1 MSGLRRFGALLAVLG
16 VALAALIVR
25 LYEVQVGEHEVWAR
39 EALGLVRESAVIPA
53 RRGAIVDRRGRVLVE
68 DEEDYVLDFVW
79 RDFRREQPLGAV
91 AQACSQLL
99 GRPVPL
105 HEADAHLLEWA
116 LALVSLS
123 PDDLEAFARGEA
135 LPALGLPEEIPAL
148 ASDPEEARELARASW
163 RRTRAG
169 DARFYIESLLGT
181 TSRETYDLR
190 QRDSDLWDGR
200 SFLER
205 TAAVRESLATLARDE
220 AEVAL
225 LHEWS
230 DGLLAAR
237 EHLAGFAEA
246 LSQGPAP
253 YAALLDRLEGIR
265 VDVEDAVADSL
276 FLSASGFAAPR
287 LSSANLERLDL
298 EWLRV
303 ALVWDPARLEAWR
316 ERRGAREQGPEGL
329 GGPGSSWVAA
339 RVYARLQLAREEA
352 GATGLAPSDR
362 VVLEL
367 LRPFAPGDGLT
378 DWRSLE
384 SPAPLASLAAA
395 LEEGLGGE
403 ADPLLLP
410 TQRPAALGSR
420 AAAGGDSGARGWTAG
435 GDSGAR
441 GWTAGGDSGARGWTA
456 DHAHLERVLALGC
469 GPREP
474 GAVGELLALAT
485 RSREE
490 WDDGELAPIELVLG
504 RLDRRIQAEVA
515 RRLDER
521 PTGGAASFSAQR
533 LTQALEPRDHLLKDQ
548 SLRPRRLLD
557 RPAYPL
563 IEAITR
569 YPAEHA
575 GFVVR
580 PRHTRRWRAF
590 DRGLVRSQGVDLVD
604 EPRPLLAGLVGALR
618 SPSLLRVLRERDDL
632 ERARAIEAGLDRNL
646 EGFEE
651 LARIH
656 GSAVHAQEKVG
667 GSGLEAHFDIE
678 LRGRHGFRE
687 SIGLTER
694 GEAGFSGEVPPLDG
708 PDLRLTLDLDLQR
721 AALEVLE
728 RPEPPRLPSGALDP
742 KADPDWW
749 RDPVG
754 ALVLARVDGEVLA
767 AASVPTR
774 EVEEGSFAGAD
785 RRDGERLLGGLDRT
799 LRMRGFQ
806 PPGSTLKPLVALWGL
821 DRGWLDDGGRRQ
833 ALTART
839 PVVACLKDHAHPSGW
854 GQVACNSYWGHSS
867 RLHGQAAGG
876 PRVPDITLQE
886 ALPHSCNAYFAWL
899 GAHLSPDDHRA
910 LAATFGLGQ
919 PTGARRRPREEER
932 PSGAG
937 LVEDARNRGFLVEL
951 GEHGR
956 QLAGNGLGVLQV
968 TPMQLAR
975 AYAGL
980 ATGSLPEM
988 RLVLE
993 AGGEELPPRAM
1004 PLPFAAEHLATV
1016 RSLLRRVVTEG
1027 SASGARLGEQDLGFR
1042 FACKTG
1048 SADITGAEGGW
1059 VPDGEG
1065 GWKRGVRKHTW
1076 VAGWFPA
1083 EAPEFVVVLLVHDTS
1098 ATSGSGAV
1106 HVMSQFL
1113 RREEVRA
1120 LAR

>member
-1 MSGLRRFGALLAVLG
+1 MG
-16 VALAALIVR
+16 
-25 LYEVQVGEHEVWAR
+25 
-39 EALGLVRESAVIPA
+39 
-53 RRGAIVDRRGRVLVE
+53 
-68 DEEDYVLDFVW
+68 
-79 RDFRREQPLGAV
+79 
-91 AQACSQLL
+91 QLM
-99 GRPVPL
+99 
-105 HEADAHLLEWA
+105 
-116 LALVSLS
+116 
-123 PDDLEAFARGEA
+123 
-135 LPALGLPEEIPAL
+135 
-148 ASDPEEARELARASW
+148 
-163 RRTRAG
+163 T
-169 DARFYIESLLGT
+169 
-181 TSRETYDLR
+181 
-190 QRDSDLWDGR
+190 
-200 SFLER
+200 
-205 TAAVRESLATLARDE
+205 
-220 AEVAL
+220 
-225 LHEWS
+225 
-230 DGLLAAR
+230 
-237 EHLAGFAEA
+237 
-246 LSQGPAP
+246 
-253 YAALLDRLEGIR
+253 
-265 VDVEDAVADSL
+265 
-276 FLSASGFAAPR
+276 
-287 LSSANLERLDL
+287 
-298 EWLRV
+298 
-303 ALVWDPARLEAWR
+303 
-316 ERRGAREQGPEGL
+316 
-329 GGPGSSWVAA
+329 
-339 RVYARLQLAREEA
+339 
-352 GATGLAPSDR
+352 
-362 VVLEL
+362 
-367 LRPFAPGDGLT
+367 
-378 DWRSLE
+378 
-384 SPAPLASLAAA
+384 
-395 LEEGLGGE
+395 
-403 ADPLLLP
+403 
-410 TQRPAALGSR
+410 
-420 AAAGGDSGARGWTAG
+420 
-435 GDSGAR
+435 
-441 GWTAGGDSGARGWTA
+441 
-456 DHAHLERVLALGC
+456 
-469 GPREP
+469 
-474 GAVGELLALAT
+474 LAT

-490 WDDGELAPIELVLG
+490 WDAGELAPIELVLG

-515 RRLDER
+515 RRLDQR
-521 PTGGAASFSAQR
+521 PEGGLAPFAEQR

-557 RPAYPL
+557 RPAYEL

-632 ERARAIEAGLDRNL
+632 ERARALEAGLDRDL

-667 GSGLEAHFDIE
+667 GSGLEAHFDVE

-728 RPEPPRLPSGALDP
+728 RPEPPRLPTGAFDP

-774 EVEEGSFAGAD
+774 EVEGGSFAGAE

-806 PPGSTLKPLVALWGL
+806 PPGSTMKPLVALWAL
-821 DRGWLDDGGRRQ
+821 DRGWLDDAGRRQ

-839 PVVACLKDHAHPSGW
+839 PVVACLKDHQHSSGW
-854 GQVACNSYWGHSS
+854 GRVSCNSTWGHSLK
-867 RLHGQAAGG
+867 LHQQAPGG
-876 PRVPDITLQE
+876 PRVPDITLQD

-899 GAHLSPDDHRA
+899 GDHLSADDHRA

-919 PTGARRRPREEER
+919 PTGARRRPHDGGAQRAA
-932 PSGAG
+932 GAG
-937 LVEDARNRGFLVEL
+937 LVEDARNRGFLADL

-980 ATGSLPEM
+980 ATGTLPEM

-993 AGGEELPPRAM
+993 AGGEELAPRAM
-1004 PLPFAAEHLATV
+1004 PLPFAEEHLTTV

-1027 SASGARLGEQDLGFR
+1027 SASAARLGEEDLGFR

-1048 SADITGAEGGW
+1048 SADITGKAGGL

-1065 GWKRGVRKHTW
+1065 GWKPGVRKHTW

-1083 EAPEFVVVLLVHDTS
+1083 EAPEFVAVLLVHDTS
-1098 ATSGSGAV
+1098 ATSSSGAV

-1120 LAR
+1120 LVR